1 MSGALD
7 EHVQRILGSEVRAL
21 LEELGLIDLRLR
33 EIAGRDD
40 EESRL
45 EYIVLSAYR
54 RYLIEDLESL
64 AEFATERG
72 YEPIAAR
79 RPEAVTQACTG

>member
-7 EHVQRILGSEVRAL
+7 EHVERILGSEVRAL

-54 RYLIEDLESL
+54 RFLIEDLESL
-64 AEFATERG
+64 AEFATEYG
-72 YEPIAAR
+72 YEPLAAR
-79 RPEAVTQACTG
+79 RPEAVTQAGTG